1 MRRIN
6 NRATQVFC
14 LCLMLFYAMDLVAQN
29 PTISLYRNSTANEYR
44 RTIAQT
50 SFNPSAIQSLYAHTP
65 FQETHQSQL
74 FWPGAMAGIAQRDS
88 QSIHSPRKA
97 TLLALTLPG
106 AGQIYNRK
114 YWKAPIVYAGLGGSI
129 YAIGYF
135 RNNMRTL
142 NDSIAGLYRLG
153 KTPNALLLQDRD
165 NQRSR
170 RDVAILCLAGVYAL
184 QVLDAVVDAHFYQF
198 NINEKIGMKWNAAP
212 SRMLAFHYQIS
223 Q

>member
-1 MRRIN
+1 
-6 NRATQVFC
+6 
-14 LCLMLFYAMDLVAQN
+14 MLFYAMDLVAQN
-29 PTISLYRNSTANEYR
+29 PTISLYRNSTTNEYR
-44 RTIAQT
+44 GTIAQT
-50 SFNPSAIQSLYAHTP
+50 SFNPSAIQSLHAHTP

-74 FWPGAMAGIAQRDS
+74 FWPGAMAGIAQRD
-88 QSIHSPRKA
+88 
-97 TLLALTLPG
+97 
-106 AGQIYNRK
+106 
-114 YWKAPIVYAGLGGSI
+114 
-129 YAIGYF
+129 
-135 RNNMRTL
+135 TL

-170 RDVAILCLAGVYAL
+170 RDVAILCLAGVYVL

-198 NINEKIGMKWNAAP
+198 NINEKIGMEWNAAP